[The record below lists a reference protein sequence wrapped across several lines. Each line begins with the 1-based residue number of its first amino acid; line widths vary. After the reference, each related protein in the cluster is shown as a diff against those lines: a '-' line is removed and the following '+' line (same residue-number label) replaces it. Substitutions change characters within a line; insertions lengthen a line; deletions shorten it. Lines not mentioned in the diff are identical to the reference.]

1 MKMGKRQLVLA
12 ALVVALGAAV
22 YLNFTLNGGTQLPAT
37 QAVASGRE
45 LGETLLVNAS
55 GSAIVSSGDK
65 AAASAASGSSSAAVK
80 TNAEAGTLT
89 DEYFSQAR
97 LDRQKARD
105 EATELL
111 KEVLNASSENDAA
124 KKEAVDKAAAIAET
138 IQKETNIENLI
149 KAKGYSD
156 CIVSIE
162 DDGCSVIVKTK
173 ASEQDDAIIINDIV
187 SGQTGLSYDKIKIVE
202 RQ

>member
-55 GSAIVSSGDK
+55 GSAIVSSGGK
-65 AAASAASGSSSAAVK
+65 AASAASGSSSAAVK